1 VLEHGGRLSAAALN
15 FGIPLNEWLD
25 LSTGIAPYG
34 WALPPIPATAWTRL
48 PEADDGL
55 EIAARDYYGV
65 ASLLPVAGSQAA
77 IQALPRL
84 RRNAR
89 VGIVSP
95 AYAEHAAAWAREG
108 HRLLQLSE
116 AGVNRALER
125 LDVLLLVNPNNP
137 TGRRF
142 TPEQLLSWHA
152 RLAVRGGWLVVDEA
166 FIDCTPEHS
175 LAARSDLP
183 GLIVLRSF
191 GKFFGM
197 AGIRLGFV
205 LAQQGLLDQLA
216 ELLGPWAVSGPAR
229 AVATALLQ
237 DQAGQRVQRQ
247 RLLADGLRLAVL
259 LSAQGLA
266 PTGGCAL
273 FQFCC
278 SPRAAVLHE
287 FLAAN
292 GILTRL
298 FDNPTSLRFGLPADE
313 QGWQRLQQVLRVC
326 RSEFIRDQGDGIAR
340 SIADKSAPT
349 EKGSK

>member
-1 VLEHGGRLSAAALN
+1 VLEHGGRLRAAALR
-15 FGIPLNEWLD
+15 FGIPLGEWLD

-34 WALPPIPATAWTRL
+34 WPLPAIPAAAWTRL
-48 PEADDGL
+48 PESHDGL

-95 AYAEHAAAWAREG
+95 AYAEHAAAWRREG
-108 HRLLQLSE
+108 HRLLEISE
-116 AGVNRALER
+116 AGINRALER

-137 TGRRF
+137 SGRRF
-142 TPEQLLSWHA
+142 EPEQLLAWHA
-152 RLAVRGGWLVVDEA
+152 RLAGRGGWLVVDEA
-166 FIDCTPEHS
+166 FIDCTPRHS
-175 LAARSDLP
+175 LAVHSELP

-205 LAQQGLLDQLA
+205 LAQRGLLEQLA

-229 AVATALLQ
+229 VVATAVLQ
-237 DQAGQRVQRQ
+237 DLAGQRLQRK
-247 RLLADGLRLAVL
+247 RLLVDGRRLAEL
-259 LSAQGLA
+259 LSRHGLP

-273 FQFCC
+273 FQWIV
-278 SPRAAVLHE
+278 SERAAVLHE
-287 FLAAN
+287 FLAGN

-298 FDNPTSLRFGLPADE
+298 FDSPRSLRFGLPPDE
-313 QGWQRLQQVLRVC
+313 QGWLRLERALQLFA
-326 RSEFIRDQGDGIAR
+326 EEAR
-340 SIADKSAPT
+340 
-349 EKGSK
+349 

>member
-1 VLEHGGRLSAAALN
+1 MLKQGGLEHGGRLRAAALRY
-15 FGIPLNEWLD
+15 GIAVAYWLD

-34 WALPPIPATAWTRL
+34 WALPAIPASAWARL
-48 PEADDGL
+48 PEQQDGL

-65 ASLLPVAGSQAA
+65 ANLLPVAGSQAA

-84 RRNAR
+84 RRNAT

-95 AYAEHAAAWAREG
+95 AYAEHAAAWQREG
-108 HRLLQLSE
+108 HRLLAISE
-116 AGVNRALER
+116 GAIERALER

-137 TGRRF
+137 TGRRIE
-142 TPEQLLSWHA
+142 PQRLLAWHA
-152 RLAVRGGWLVVDEA
+152 RLAERGGWLVVDEA

-175 LAARSDLP
+175 LAAFSDRP

-205 LAQQGLLDQLA
+205 LAQPALLEQMA
-216 ELLGPWAVSGPAR
+216 ELLGPWAISGPSR
-229 AVATALLQ
+229 VVASALLQ
-237 DQAGQRVQRQ
+237 DQVGQHQQRE
-247 RLLADGLRLAVL
+247 RLLADGERLAIL
-259 LSAQGLA
+259 LSTQGLT

-278 SPRAAVLHE
+278 MARAAELHE
-287 FLAAN
+287 FLAAR

-298 FDNPTSLRFGLPADE
+298 FETPQSLRFGLPPDE
-313 QGWQRLQQVLRVC
+313 AGWQRLQQALVA
-326 RSEFIRDQGDGIAR
+326 FAGAR
-340 SIADKSAPT
+340 A
-349 EKGSK
+349 

>member
-1 VLEHGGRLSAAALN
+1 VLEHGGRLRAASLR
-15 FGIPLNEWLD
+15 FGIPLADWLD

-34 WALPPIPATAWTRL
+34 WALPDILATAWTRL
-48 PEADDGL
+48 PEQNDGL
-55 EIAARDYYGV
+55 EMAARDYYGV

-89 VGIVSP
+89 VGMLTP

-108 HRLLQLSE
+108 HRLLTIGE
-116 AGVNRALER
+116 GDIERELER
-125 LDVLLLVNPNNP
+125 LDVLLLINPNNP

-142 TPEQLLSWHA
+142 TTEQLLAWHA
-152 RLAVRGGWLVVDEA
+152 RLAERGGWLVVDEA

-175 LAARSDLP
+175 LAAYSERP

-191 GKFFGM
+191 GKFFGL

-205 LAQQGLLDQLA
+205 LARQGLLERLA

-278 SPRAAVLHE
+278 TPRAAVLHE
-287 FLAAN
+287 FLAGN

-298 FDNPTSLRFGLPADE
+298 FDNPRSLRFGLPPDE
-313 QGWQRLQQVLRVC
+313 PGWLRLEQALQVFAK
-326 RSEFIRDQGDGIAR
+326 E
-340 SIADKSAPT
+340 SAWAP
-349 EKGSK
+349 

>member
-1 VLEHGGRLSAAALN
+1 MFKPGGLEHGGRLRAASLR
-15 FGIPLNEWLD
+15 FGIPLAEWLD

-34 WALPPIPATAWTRL
+34 WTLPDIPASAWTRL
-48 PEADDGL
+48 PEQNDGL
-55 EIAARDYYGV
+55 ESAARDYYGV

-95 AYAEHAAAWAREG
+95 AYAEHAAAWRREG
-108 HRLLQLSE
+108 HRLLELSE

-125 LDVLLLVNPNNP
+125 LDVLLLINPNNP

-142 TPEQLLSWHA
+142 APEQLLAWHA
-152 RLAVRGGWLVVDEA
+152 RLAERGGWLVVDEA
-166 FIDCTPEHS
+166 FIDSTPQHS
-175 LAARSDLP
+175 LAAYSERP

-205 LAQQGLLDQLA
+205 LASPALLERLA
-216 ELLGPWAVSGPAR
+216 ELLGPWAVSGPSR

-237 DQAGQRVQRQ
+237 DRAGQQLQCQ
-247 RLLADGLRLAVL
+247 RLHVDSERLAAL
-259 LSAQGLA
+259 LRANGLA

-273 FQFCC
+273 FQWLVTAQA
-278 SPRAAVLHE
+278 PLLHE
-287 FLAAN
+287 FLAGN

-298 FDNPTSLRFGLPADE
+298 FDHPCSLRFGLPPDE
-313 QGWQRLQQVLRVC
+313 PGWLRLEQALQVFAK
-326 RSEFIRDQGDGIAR
+326 E
-340 SIADKSAPT
+340 SAWAP
-349 EKGSK
+349 